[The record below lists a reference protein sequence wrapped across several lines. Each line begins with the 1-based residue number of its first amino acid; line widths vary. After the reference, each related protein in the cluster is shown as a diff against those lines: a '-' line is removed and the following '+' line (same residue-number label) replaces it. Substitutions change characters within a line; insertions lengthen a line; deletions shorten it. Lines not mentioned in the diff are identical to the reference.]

1 MSRVKA
7 PNNGMQAMAT
17 ASPML
22 QLPAAPDVQRYS
34 LSNHNHQF

>member
-1 MSRVKA
+1 MSRAKA
-7 PNNGMQAMAT
+7 LNPYKAMAT

-34 LSNHNHQF
+34 LSSSNNKF